1 MEKEKTSA
9 KRKSPFT
16 DIFLKLIDGMTQ
28 QQVADKVGVSRQ
40 NVGFWIKG
48 TTVPDIFTLSKI
60 ADAFNV
66 STDYLLGRTERK
78 LNDKKGEFVNEVL
91 DKQIR
96 LLSETSEVCAANS
109 DLFQELPKMT
119 QALNAVIAAK
129 DIHNGRTSYT
139 YGFGCSNID

>member
-1 MEKEKTSA
+1 MEKKKTINEFKTVLKTLREKRGLSQE
-9 KRKSPFT
+9 
-16 DIFLKLIDGMTQ
+16 KLGKELGI
-28 QQVADKVGVSRQ
+28 S
-40 NVGFWIKG
+40 KG
-48 TTVPDIFTLSKI
+48 AICYYETGQRAPDIVVLSAF
-60 ADAFNV
+60 ADYFEV

-139 YGFGCSNID
+139 YGFGCADID